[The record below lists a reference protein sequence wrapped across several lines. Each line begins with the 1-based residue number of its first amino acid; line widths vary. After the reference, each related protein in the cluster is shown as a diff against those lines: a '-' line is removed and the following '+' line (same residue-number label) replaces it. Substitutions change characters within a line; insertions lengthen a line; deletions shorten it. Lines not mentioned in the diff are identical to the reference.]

1 MKKYFDDS
9 QSINNLESKQFKL
22 MRKDGTIKILHYSVS
37 TLSENL
43 IDKKEDVDENKI
55 IFEKNVVK
63 LKDCVNKGIID
74 LKLEEKYVQ

>member
-1 MKKYFDDS
+1 
-9 QSINNLESKQFKL
+9 

-74 LKLEEKYVQ
+74 LKLEEKYV